1 MKKERFDFVCQD
13 TEAGTDA
20 FVRHASS
27 NEEGRVLNCSID
39 HLVVETSEGSKRCW
53 DFRECEELSRSKEE
67 WPYR

>member
-20 FVRHASS
+20 FVRHSS
-27 NEEGRVLNCSID
+27 SDEEGRVLNCSID
-39 HLVVETSEGSKRCW
+39 HLVVETSEGTKRCW